1 MSGIACFIRA
11 KDGEWM
17 ELADCH
23 VSVNIKRRHERKLVR
38 GGEGDDVKDEGSES
52 AVYTVR
58 LAVDT
63 RGYKVLEGLFRAGQ
77 PSFIDPFIDR
87 EMLVAIQEMSYDSET
102 GVVELILI
110 EDTEA

>member
-1 MSGIACFIRA
+1 
-11 KDGEWM
+11 M

-23 VSVNIKRRHERKLVR
+23 VSVNIKRRLERKLVR
-38 GGEGDDVKDEGSES
+38 GGEGDDLKDEGSES

-58 LAVDT
+58 LKVDT

-110 EDTEA
+110 EDTEE

>member
-1 MSGIACFIRA
+1 MSGISCFIRA

-17 ELADCH
+17 QLEECH
-23 VSVNIKRRHERKLVR
+23 VSVNIKRRLERTLQR
-38 GGEGDDVKDEGSES
+38 GGEGDDLKDEGSES

-58 LAVDT
+58 LIVDN

-102 GVVELILI
+102 GEVELVLI
-110 EDTEA
+110 EDVEA

>member
-1 MSGIACFIRA
+1 MQL
-11 KDGEWM
+11 E
-17 ELADCH
+17 ECH
-23 VSVNIKRRHERKLVR
+23 VSVNIKRRLERTLLR

-58 LAVDT
+58 LIVDN

-87 EMLVAIQEMSYDSET
+87 EMLVAIQEMTYDSET
-102 GVVELILI
+102 GEVELVLI
-110 EDTEA
+110 EDAEA

>member
-1 MSGIACFIRA
+1 MSGISCFIRA

-17 ELADCH
+17 QLEECH
-23 VSVNIKRRHERKLVR
+23 VSVNIKRRLERKLVR

-52 AVYTVR
+52 AVYTIR
-58 LAVDT
+58 LKVDT

-87 EMLVAIQEMSYDSET
+87 EMLVAIQEMTYDSES
-102 GVVELILI
+102 GEIELVLVE
-110 EDTEA
+110 DAEA